1 MNKKYLQR
9 WKFAGD
15 KESCNELFNLV
26 KKGIKT
32 ATSYLY
38 LNDRDLFQEEY
49 SILTDYDSKEEILI
63 KTTKIYKEKFINVTK
78 EHAYK
83 EGEGDRSLEYW
94 KSIHL
99 EFFTKELSSINL
111 KFNDE
116 IEIICEEFEIVKEKN
131 N

>member
-15 KESCNELFNLV
+15 KNSCNELFNLV

-38 LNDRDLFQEEY
+38 LNDSDLFQEEY
-49 SILTDYDSKEEILI
+49 SILINYDDTEEILL
-63 KTTKIYKEKFINVTK
+63 KTTKIYKEKFINITK

-94 KSIHL
+94 KRVHKK
-99 EFFTKELSSINL
+99 FFSKELSNKNIE
-111 KFNDE
+111 FNEE
-116 IEIICEEFEIVKEKN
+116 IEIICEEFEIIK
-131 N
+131 